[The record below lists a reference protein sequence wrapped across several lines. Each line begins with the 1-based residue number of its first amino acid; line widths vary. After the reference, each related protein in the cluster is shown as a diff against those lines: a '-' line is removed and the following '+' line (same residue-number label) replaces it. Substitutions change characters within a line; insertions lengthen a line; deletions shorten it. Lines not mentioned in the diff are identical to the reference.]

1 MEQTYEIILA
11 GTGGQGL
18 VTSGIML
25 AEAGILDGKNAL
37 QTQSY
42 GVAQRGGFSSAEVI
56 LSTEEILYQK
66 VEHPDVLIVLNDDA
80 VSRYTGIVAPVLY
93 DSSLM
98 KHYSNKG
105 WYGLPF
111 YQMAMKLG
119 SAKMANLVAIGA
131 MIAKVPVVSFDS
143 MAQVIRK
150 KFKPEL
156 AVLNIKAMQ
165 YGFDAVTAGK
175 GE

>member
-1 MEQTYEIILA
+1 
-11 GTGGQGL
+11 
-18 VTSGIML
+18 
-25 AEAGILDGKNAL
+25 
-37 QTQSY
+37 
-42 GVAQRGGFSSAEVI
+42 
-56 LSTEEILYQK
+56 
-66 VEHPDVLIVLNDDA
+66 
-80 VSRYTGIVAPVLY
+80 
-93 DSSLM
+93 
-98 KHYSNKG
+98 
-105 WYGLPF
+105 
-111 YQMAMKLG
+111 MAMKLG